1 MDKDMY
7 QAASL
12 RQPTSLFIAIAALIY
27 LPLIE
32 SLLPGLFGAYWVDPS
47 FMAKAQ
53 PVTLLIKLIALLF
66 GLSLLERFRRQFA
79 QVVKGSWP
87 LTIVMGLSYLLGAVQ
102 LIFLV
107 LGLFM
112 SLVFSAPTNEQSQF
126 KRYEDYAIWV
136 QTVDPGAMGKAYHRV
151 WMQCDLPLWR
161 YRLAPIQTLD
171 WMGEYEVS
179 LDEHILKIS
188 SRFDEISLDLSK
200 VPGCPSA

>member
-1 MDKDMY
+1 MY
-7 QAASL
+7 QVASP

-32 SLLPGLFGAYWVDPS
+32 SLLPGLFGAFWVDPS

-53 PVTLLIKLIALLF
+53 PVTLMIKLIAVLF

-79 QVVKGSWP
+79 EIIKGNWP
-87 LTIVMGLSYLLGAVQ
+87 LTVVMGLSYLLGAVQ
-102 LIFLV
+102 LIFLA

-112 SLVFSAPTNEQSQF
+112 SLVFSAPANEQSQF
-126 KRYEDYAIWV
+126 TRYEDYAIWV
-136 QTVDPGAMGKAYHRV
+136 QTIDPGAMGKAYHRV

-171 WMGEYEVS
+171 WMGDYEVS
-179 LDEHILKIS
+179 LDGEILSIS
-188 SRFDEISLDLSK
+188 SGGEESKLDLSK
-200 VPGCPSA
+200 VAGCVSA

>member
-1 MDKDMY
+1 MY
-7 QAASL
+7 QAASP
-12 RQPTSLFIAIAALIY
+12 RQPTLLFIAIAALIY

-32 SLLPGLFGAYWVDPS
+32 SLLPGLFAAYWVDPS
-47 FMAKAQ
+47 FMAKVKPMA
-53 PVTLLIKLIALLF
+53 LMIKLIVVFF
-66 GLSLLERFRRQFA
+66 GFWKLEQFRRQFSDFIRGHWL
-79 QVVKGSWP
+79 VSFLIK
-87 LTIVMGLSYLLGAVQ
+87 LS
-102 LIFLV
+102 FLV
-107 LGLFM
+107 GIIQLVLLSLGLFM
-112 SLVFSAPTNEQSQF
+112 NLVFGAPANEQSQF

-188 SRFDEISLDLSK
+188 SRFDEIRLDLSK